1 MKGDY
6 PKITEEKMAHELEI
20 INGNASMFFRGENPW
35 HRLGTFIHPDEKLTA
50 EQAIVAA
57 NLDWTANTK
66 QLFLADGTPAPAN
79 AVVRSDN
86 NAVLGVVGKD
96 YQPLQNRDAFRF
108 FDSFIESNQAQYE
121 TAGALRD
128 GKRIWVLAKINSD
141 VDVVKGNDIL
151 ERYVLLSN
159 SHDGTTAVRAGFTNI
174 RVVCQNTLS
183 IAHSSANSRLIRVR
197 HGRNVKDNLDRVSE
211 IMNLANREF
220 EATLEQYK
228 LLANRQINSTDLE
241 KYVKLVMVGA
251 KKMEANEEAGN
262 RIINRIIP
270 LFEKG
275 RGNDMPEIKGTFWA
289 AYNSIS
295 EYLQYEK
302 GSDEQIRMDSLM
314 FGQSSTV
321 LENALKIAM
330 KMAA

>member
-1 MKGDY
+1 
-6 PKITEEKMAHELEI
+6 MAHELEI
-20 INGNASMFFRGENPW
+20 INGQASMFYRGESPW
-35 HRLGTFIHPDEKLTA
+35 HRLGTFISPDKKLTS
-50 EQAIVAA
+50 EEAIVAA
-57 NLDWTANTK
+57 NLDWTVGT
-66 QLFLADGTPAPAN
+66 QPLFLADGTLAPAN
-79 AVVRSDN
+79 GVVRNDN
-86 NAVLGVVGKD
+86 NKVLGVVGKD
-96 YQPLQNRDAFRF
+96 YQPLQNKDAFRF

-141 VDVVKGNDIL
+141 LDVVKGNDTL
-151 ERYVLLSN
+151 ERYVMLSN

-183 IAHSSANSRLIRVR
+183 LAHSSAASKLIRVR
-197 HGRNVKDNLDRVSE
+197 HGKNVKDNVEKVAE

-241 KYVKLVMVGA
+241 KYVKMVMIGE
-251 KKMEANEEAGN
+251 KKMEANAEAGA
-262 RIINRIIP
+262 RILNRIIP

-275 RGNDMPEIKGTFWA
+275 RGNDMPEIKGTMWA

-302 GSDEQIRMDSLM
+302 GQDEQIRMDSLM
-314 FGQSSTV
+314 FGQSATI
-321 LENALKIAM
+321 LENALKIAV

>member
-1 MKGDY
+1 
-6 PKITEEKMAHELEI
+6 MAHELEI

-35 HRLGTFIHPDEKLTA
+35 HRLGRFIAPEEKLNS

-57 NLDWTANTK
+57 NLDWTVGT
-66 QLFLADGTPAPAN
+66 QPLFLADGTLAPAN
-79 AVVRSDN
+79 AVVRGDN

-121 TAGALRD
+121 TAGALRE

-141 VDVVKGNDIL
+141 LDVVKGDDTL
-151 ERYVLLSN
+151 SRYVMLSN

-183 IAHSSANSRLIRVR
+183 IAHSSAASKLIRVR
-197 HGRNVKDNLDRVSE
+197 HGRNVKDNLDKVAE

-228 LLANRQINSTDLE
+228 LLANREINSTDLE
-241 KYVKLVMVGA
+241 KYVKMVMIGE
-251 KKMEANEEAGN
+251 KKMEANKEAGA
-262 RIINRIIP
+262 RILNRIIP

-275 RGNDMPEIKGTFWA
+275 RGNDMPEIKGTMWA

-302 GSDEQIRMDSLM
+302 GQDEQIRMDSLM
-314 FGQSSTV
+314 FGQSATI
-321 LENALKIAM
+321 LENALKVAV

>member
-1 MKGDY
+1 
-6 PKITEEKMAHELEI
+6 MAHELEI

-35 HRLGTFIHPDEKLTA
+35 HRLGRFIAPEEKLNS

-57 NLDWTANTK
+57 NLDWTVGT
-66 QLFLADGTPAPAN
+66 QPLFLADGTLAPAN
-79 AVVRSDN
+79 AVVRGDN

-121 TAGALRD
+121 TAGALRE

-141 VDVVKGNDIL
+141 LDVVKGDDTL
-151 ERYVLLSN
+151 SRYVMLSN

-183 IAHSSANSRLIRVR
+183 IAHSSAASKLIRVR
-197 HGRNVKDNLDRVSE
+197 HGRNVKDNLDKVAE

-228 LLANRQINSTDLE
+228 LLANREINSTDLE
-241 KYVKLVMVGA
+241 KYVKMVMIGE
-251 KKMEANEEAGN
+251 KKMEANKEAGA
-262 RIINRIIP
+262 RILNRIIP

-302 GSDEQIRMDSLM
+302 GMDEGIRMDSLM
-314 FGQSSTV
+314 FGQSATI
-321 LENALKIAM
+321 LENALKVAV

>member
-1 MKGDY
+1 
-6 PKITEEKMAHELEI
+6 MAHELEI

-35 HRLGTFIHPDEKLTA
+35 HRLGTFIHPDEKLTS

-57 NLDWTANTK
+57 KLDWTANTK
-66 QLFLADGTPAPAN
+66 QLFLADGTLAPAN

-86 NAVLGVVGKD
+86 NAILGVVGKD
-96 YQPLQNRDAFRF
+96 YQPLQNRDAFKF

-121 TAGALRD
+121 TAGALRE
-128 GKRIWVLAKINSD
+128 GKRVWVLAKINSD
-141 VDVVKGNDIL
+141 LDVVKGDDTL

-197 HGRNVKDNLDRVSE
+197 HGRNVKDNLDRVAE

-220 EATLEQYK
+220 EATLQQYK
-228 LLANRQINSTDLE
+228 LLANREINSTDLE
-241 KYVKLVMVGA
+241 KYVKMVMVGE
-251 KKMEANEEAGN
+251 KKMEANAEAGA
-262 RIINRIIP
+262 RILNRIIP

-275 RGNDMPEIKGTFWA
+275 RGNDMPEIKGTYWA

-302 GSDEQIRMDSLM
+302 GQDEGIRMDSLM
-314 FGQSSTV
+314 FGQSATT
-321 LENALKIAM
+321 LENALKIAV

>member
-1 MKGDY
+1 
-6 PKITEEKMAHELEI
+6 MAHELEI

-35 HRLGTFIHPDEKLTA
+35 HRLGTFIHPDEKLTS

-57 NLDWTANTK
+57 KLDWTANTK
-66 QLFLADGTPAPAN
+66 QLFLADGTLAPAN

-86 NAVLGVVGKD
+86 NAILGVVGKD

-121 TAGALRD
+121 TAGALRE
-128 GKRIWVLAKINSD
+128 GKRVWVLAKINSD
-141 VDVVKGNDIL
+141 LDVVKGDDTL

-197 HGRNVKDNLDRVSE
+197 HGRNVKDNLDRVAE

-220 EATLEQYK
+220 EATLQQYK
-228 LLANRQINSTDLE
+228 LLANREINSTDLE
-241 KYVKLVMVGA
+241 KYVKMVMVGE
-251 KKMEANEEAGN
+251 KKMEANAEAGA
-262 RIINRIIP
+262 RILNRIIP

-275 RGNDMPEIKGTFWA
+275 RGNDMPEIKGTYWA

-302 GSDEQIRMDSLM
+302 GQDEGIRMDSLM
-314 FGQSSTV
+314 FGQSATT
-321 LENALKIAM
+321 LENALKIAV

>member
-1 MKGDY
+1 
-6 PKITEEKMAHELEI
+6 MAHELEI

-35 HRLGTFIHPDEKLTA
+35 HRLGTFIHPDEKLTS

-57 NLDWTANTK
+57 KLDWTANTK
-66 QLFLADGTPAPAN
+66 QLFLADGTLAPAN

-86 NAVLGVVGKD
+86 NAILGVVGKD
-96 YQPLQNRDAFRF
+96 YQPLQNRDAFKF

-121 TAGALRD
+121 TAGALRE
-128 GKRIWVLAKINSD
+128 GKRVWVLAKINSD
-141 VDVVKGNDIL
+141 LDVVKGDDTL

-197 HGRNVKDNLDRVSE
+197 QGRNVKDNLDRVAE

-220 EATLEQYK
+220 EATLQQYK
-228 LLANRQINSTDLE
+228 LLANREINSTDLE
-241 KYVKLVMVGA
+241 KYVKMVMVGE
-251 KKMEANEEAGN
+251 KKMEANAEAGA
-262 RIINRIIP
+262 RILNRIIP

-275 RGNDMPEIKGTFWA
+275 RGNDMPEIKGTYWA

-302 GSDEQIRMDSLM
+302 GQDEGIRMDSLM
-314 FGQSSTV
+314 FGQSATT
-321 LENALKIAM
+321 LENALKIAV

>member
-1 MKGDY
+1 
-6 PKITEEKMAHELEI
+6 MAHELEI

-35 HRLGTFIHPDEKLTA
+35 HRLGRFIAPEEKLNS

-57 NLDWTANTK
+57 NLDWTVGT
-66 QLFLADGTPAPAN
+66 QPLFLADGTLAPAN

-121 TAGALRD
+121 TAGALRE

-141 VDVVKGNDIL
+141 LDVVKGNDTL
-151 ERYVLLSN
+151 SRYVMLSN

-183 IAHSSANSRLIRVR
+183 IAHSSAASKLIRVR
-197 HGRNVKDNLDRVSE
+197 HGRNVKDNLDKVAE

-228 LLANRQINSTDLE
+228 LLANREINSTDLE
-241 KYVKLVMVGA
+241 KYVKMVMIGE
-251 KKMEANEEAGN
+251 KKMEANKEAGA
-262 RIINRIIP
+262 RILNRIIP

-302 GSDEQIRMDSLM
+302 GMDEGIRMDSLM
-314 FGQSSTV
+314 FGQSATI
-321 LENALKIAM
+321 LENALKVAV

>member
-1 MKGDY
+1 
-6 PKITEEKMAHELEI
+6 MAHELEI

-35 HRLGTFIHPDEKLTA
+35 HRLGTFIHPDEKLTS

-57 NLDWTANTK
+57 KLDWTANTK
-66 QLFLADGTPAPAN
+66 QLFLADGTLAPAN

-86 NAVLGVVGKD
+86 NAILGVVGKD

-121 TAGALRD
+121 TAGALRE
-128 GKRIWVLAKINSD
+128 GKRVWVLAKINSD
-141 VDVVKGNDIL
+141 LDVVKGDDTL

-159 SHDGTTAVRAGFTNI
+159 SHDGTTSVRAGFTNI

-197 HGRNVKDNLDRVSE
+197 HGRNVKDNLDRVAE

-220 EATLEQYK
+220 EATLQQYK
-228 LLANRQINSTDLE
+228 LLANREINSTDLE
-241 KYVKLVMVGA
+241 KYVKMVMVGE
-251 KKMEANEEAGN
+251 KKMEANAEAGA
-262 RIINRIIP
+262 RILNRIIP

-275 RGNDMPEIKGTFWA
+275 RGNDMPEIKGTYWA

-302 GSDEQIRMDSLM
+302 GQDEGIRMDSLM
-314 FGQSSTV
+314 FGQSATT
-321 LENALKIAM
+321 LENALKIAV

>member
-1 MKGDY
+1 
-6 PKITEEKMAHELEI
+6 MAHELEI
-20 INGNASMFFRGENPW
+20 INGNASMFYRGENPW
-35 HRLGTFIHPDEKLTA
+35 HRLGTFIKPEEKLTS

-57 NLDWTANTK
+57 NLDWTVGT
-66 QLFLADGTPAPAN
+66 QPLFLADGTLAPAN
-79 AVVRSDN
+79 AVVRNDN
-86 NAVLGVVGKD
+86 NNVLGVVGKD
-96 YQPLQNRDAFRF
+96 YQPLQNKDAFRF

-141 VDVVKGNDIL
+141 LDVVKGDDTL
-151 ERYVLLSN
+151 ERYIMLSN

-183 IAHSSANSRLIRVR
+183 LAHSSAASKLIRVR
-197 HGRNVKDNLDRVSE
+197 HGKNVKDNVDKIAE

-241 KYVKLVMVGA
+241 KYVKMVMIGE
-251 KKMEANEEAGN
+251 KKMEANKEAGA
-262 RIINRIIP
+262 RILNRIIP

-275 RGNDMPEIKGTFWA
+275 RGNDMPEIKGTLWA

-302 GSDEQIRMDSLM
+302 GQDEQIRMDSLM
-314 FGQSSTV
+314 FGQSAVT
-321 LENALKIAM
+321 LENALKIAV

>member
-1 MKGDY
+1 
-6 PKITEEKMAHELEI
+6 MAHELEI

-35 HRLGTFIHPDEKLTA
+35 HRLGRFIAPEEKLNS

-57 NLDWTANTK
+57 NLDWTVGT
-66 QLFLADGTPAPAN
+66 QPLFLADGTLAPAN

-121 TAGALRD
+121 TAGALRE

-141 VDVVKGNDIL
+141 LDVVKGDDTL
-151 ERYVLLSN
+151 SRYVMLSN

-183 IAHSSANSRLIRVR
+183 IAHSSAASKLIRVR
-197 HGRNVKDNLDRVSE
+197 HGRNVKDNLDKVAE

-228 LLANRQINSTDLE
+228 LLANREINSTDLE
-241 KYVKLVMVGA
+241 KYVKMVMIGE
-251 KKMEANEEAGN
+251 KKMEANKEAGA
-262 RIINRIIP
+262 RILNRIIP

-302 GSDEQIRMDSLM
+302 GMDEGIRMDSLM
-314 FGQSSTV
+314 FGQSATI
-321 LENALKIAM
+321 LENALKVAV

>member
-1 MKGDY
+1 
-6 PKITEEKMAHELEI
+6 MAHELEI

-35 HRLGTFIHPDEKLTA
+35 HRLGRFIAPEEKLNS

-57 NLDWTANTK
+57 NLDWTVGT
-66 QLFLADGTPAPAN
+66 QPLFLADGTLAPAN

-121 TAGALRD
+121 TAGALRE

-141 VDVVKGNDIL
+141 LDVVKGDDTL
-151 ERYVLLSN
+151 SRYVMLSN

-183 IAHSSANSRLIRVR
+183 IAHSSAASKLIRVR
-197 HGRNVKDNLDRVSE
+197 HGRNVKDNLDKVAE

-228 LLANRQINSTDLE
+228 LLANREINSTDLE
-241 KYVKLVMVGA
+241 KYVKMVMIGE
-251 KKMEANEEAGN
+251 KKMEANKEAGA
-262 RIINRIIP
+262 RILNRIIP

-302 GSDEQIRMDSLM
+302 GQDEQIRMDSLM
-314 FGQSSTV
+314 FGQSATI
-321 LENALKIAM
+321 LENALKVAV

>member
-1 MKGDY
+1 M
-6 PKITEEKMAHELEI
+6 EEPMAHELEI
-20 INGNASMFFRGENPW
+20 INDRASMFFRGENPW
-35 HRLGTFIHPDEKLTA
+35 HRLGTFISPDEKLTA
-50 EQAIVAA
+50 EQAIVAS
-57 NLDWTANTK
+57 NLDWTASTK
-66 QLFLADGTPAPAN
+66 SLFLADGTLAPAN

-86 NAVLGVVGKD
+86 NAILGVVGKD
-96 YQPLQNRDAFRF
+96 YQPLQNRDAFKF

-128 GKRIWVLAKINSD
+128 GKRVWVLAKINSD
-141 VDVVKGNDIL
+141 VDVVKGNDTL

-183 IAHSSANSRLIRVR
+183 IAHSSANSRLLRVR
-197 HGRNVKDNLDRVSE
+197 HGKSVKENLDRVAE

-220 EATLEQYK
+220 EATLQQYK
-228 LLANRQINSTDLE
+228 LLANREINSTDLE
-241 KYVKLVMVGA
+241 KYVKLVMVGE
-251 KKMEANEEAGN
+251 KKMEANEEAGK
-262 RIINRIIP
+262 RILNRIIP

-275 RGNDMPEIKGTFWA
+275 RGNDMAEIKGTYWA

-302 GSDEQIRMDSLM
+302 GQDEGIRMDSLM
-314 FGQSSTV
+314 FGQSATV

>member
-1 MKGDY
+1 
-6 PKITEEKMAHELEI
+6 
-20 INGNASMFFRGENPW
+20 
-35 HRLGTFIHPDEKLTA
+35 
-50 EQAIVAA
+50 
-57 NLDWTANTK
+57 
-66 QLFLADGTPAPAN
+66 
-79 AVVRSDN
+79 VVRNDN
-86 NAVLGVVGKD
+86 NNVLGVVGKD
-96 YQPLQNRDAFRF
+96 YQPLQNKDAFRF

-141 VDVVKGNDIL
+141 LDVVKGDDTL
-151 ERYVLLSN
+151 ARYIMLSN

-183 IAHSSANSRLIRVR
+183 IAHSSAASKLIRVR
-197 HGRNVKDNLDRVSE
+197 HGRNVKDNLDKVAE

-241 KYVKLVMVGA
+241 KYIKMVMIGE
-251 KKMEANEEAGN
+251 KKMEANKEAGA
-262 RIINRIIP
+262 RILNRIIP

-275 RGNDMPEIKGTFWA
+275 RGNDMPEIKGTLWA

-302 GSDEQIRMDSLM
+302 GQDEQIRMDSLM
-314 FGQSSTV
+314 FGQSATT
-321 LENALKIAM
+321 LENALKIAV

>member
-1 MKGDY
+1 
-6 PKITEEKMAHELEI
+6 MAHELEI

-35 HRLGTFIHPDEKLTA
+35 HRLGTFIKPDEKLTS

-66 QLFLADGTPAPAN
+66 SLFLADGTLAPAN

-86 NAVLGVVGKD
+86 NAILGVVGKD
-96 YQPLQNRDAFRF
+96 YQPLQNRDAFKF

-128 GKRIWVLAKINSD
+128 GKRVWVLAKINSD
-141 VDVVKGNDIL
+141 IDVVKGNDTL

-183 IAHSSANSRLIRVR
+183 VAHSSANSRLIRVR
-197 HGRNVKDNLDRVSE
+197 HGRNVKDNLDRVAE

-220 EATLEQYK
+220 EATLQQYK
-228 LLANRQINSTDLE
+228 LLANKEINSTDLE
-241 KYVKLVMVGA
+241 KYVKLVMVGE
-251 KKMEANEEAGN
+251 KKLEANEEAGK
-262 RIINRIIP
+262 RILNRIIP

-275 RGNDMPEIKGTFWA
+275 RGNDMPEIKGTLWA

-302 GSDEQIRMDSLM
+302 GSDEGIRMDSLM
-314 FGQSSTV
+314 FGQSATI
-321 LENALKIAM
+321 LENALKIAV

>member
-1 MKGDY
+1 
-6 PKITEEKMAHELEI
+6 MAHELEI
-20 INGNASMFFRGENPW
+20 INGEAQMFYRGESPW
-35 HRLGTFIHPDEKLTA
+35 HKLGRMIPQEQKLTSD
-50 EQAIVAA
+50 QAIIMAG
-57 NLDWTANTK
+57 LDWQANTK
-66 QLFLADGTPAPAN
+66 PLFLDNGIQAPAN

-86 NAVLGVVGKD
+86 DAILGVVGKD
-96 YQPLQNRDAFRF
+96 YVPLQNINAFKF

-121 TAGALRD
+121 TAGSLRD
-128 GKRIWVLAKINSD
+128 GKRVWVLAKINAD

-183 IAHSSANSRLIRVR
+183 LSHSSANSRLIRVR
-197 HGRNVKDNLDRVSE
+197 HGKNVLDNLDKVAE

-228 LLANRQINSTDLE
+228 FLANKQINLTDLE
-241 KYVKLVMVGA
+241 KYVKLVMVGD
-251 KKMEANEEAGN
+251 KKIETNPEAGS
-262 RIINRIIP
+262 RILAKIIP

-275 RGNDMPEIKGTFWA
+275 RGNDMPEIKHTYWS
-289 AYNSIS
+289 AYNAIS

-302 GSDEQIRMDSLM
+302 GVDEQIRIDSLM
-314 FGQSSTV
+314 FGQSATV
-321 LENALKIAM
+321 LENALKIAT
-330 KMAA
+330 KLAS